1 MRQDASSSTEASAA
15 KAWAPHPCF
24 GMKKVLPESF
34 PGLGCAVCRA
44 MARQLRRERRSS
56 SMRPHSSVLNI
67 NTLPTSCNLST
78 IHNIRLGSQSPSVR
92 IYTSSPLFLNEM
104 LRICSNSQRAAGQP
118 RCQPMPLLT
127 KPGTQ
132 HVILSHYSLQPDS
145 VCEHLRS
152 TALNPTQRSSRLPDI

>member
-1 MRQDASSSTEASAA
+1 MPPPPAR
-15 KAWAPHPCF
+15 HPPPKHGQPSPRF
-24 GMKKVLPESF
+24 GMKKVSPESF
-34 PGLGCAVCRA
+34 PGPGCAARRA

-56 SMRPHSSVLNI
+56 GVRPHSSVLNI

-92 IYTSSPLFLNEM
+92 IHTSSPPFLNET
-104 LRICSNSQRAAGQP
+104 LLGPRVCSNSQRAEGQP

-127 KPGTQ
+127 KPGTK

-145 VCEHLRS
+145 
-152 TALNPTQRSSRLPDI
+152 TFANI